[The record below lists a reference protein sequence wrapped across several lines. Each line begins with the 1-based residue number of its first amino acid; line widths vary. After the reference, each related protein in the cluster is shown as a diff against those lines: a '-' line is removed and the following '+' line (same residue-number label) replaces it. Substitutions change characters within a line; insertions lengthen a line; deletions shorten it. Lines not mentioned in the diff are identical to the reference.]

1 MRILGT
7 VDLRCDGTL
16 HGRLTDER
24 WLEVKC
30 NRRRCGYR
38 PGTVILHTIDIKT
51 GELVRTRQY
60 ASPKMKKEGQHA
72 ADNSSTAVRAS

>member
-1 MRILGT
+1 MRIMGT

-30 NRRRCGYR
+30 KRRSCGFVK
-38 PGTVILHTIDIKT
+38 GMVILHTIDIIT
-51 GELVRTRQY
+51 GEVVKTDRFSEPTNQKEEAH
-60 ASPKMKKEGQHA
+60 ASHHPR
-72 ADNSSTAVRAS
+72 TAVRAS